1 MRVPFYPHADSH
13 LVLVLFSIFV
23 NMSRQ
28 SYPLIASESDEFSIL
43 KDDEVFQ
50 HKLCADGF
58 VSGFVGIAV
67 PLVCGSLE
75 LG

>member
-1 MRVPFYPHADSH
+1 
-13 LVLVLFSIFV
+13 
-23 NMSRQ
+23 MSRQ

-50 HKLCADGF
+50 HTLCADGF

-67 PLVCGSLE
+67 PLGLWMAPVRMSFRWV
-75 LG
+75 